1 MDLNCITLGY
11 AETSRLKNGSKINRL
26 TDLNVLDSIASGK
39 PKNELPMTYCYF
51 GVKGTFMQSNV
62 YNIDIDTAE
71 HTDAIFENIDEINLK
86 LDRSIVSLSESYS
99 RKVHLIIHGPLAESE
114 RLYARYA
121 EAVRHY
127 AIKAINETLNIKLE
141 DELNSSNES
150 QPAVDNHN
158 DNWKQGMFWSGRRH
172 IEFDFAQLEIEL
184 KEQKEQETAAHNKP
198 EIKYK
203 DLEQF
208 TGEVEFTN
216 AQKIK
221 VDRNYS
227 VDGYTGNDV
236 RMQYANVL
244 LYYCK
249 GDKDKFYEMRKM
261 LFENWDEVNPVD
273 SKGNNYSVCL
283 RFKKDFD
290 EKFGVI
296 LRSGNQN
303 TYKPT
308 RPSNCIEIK
317 KWFTEHE
324 KTITDLLKRYDRIK
338 IVSPTGTGKTVFINK
353 LAEKNNKTLIV
364 VPYNSQLVNYNG
376 CNVLTP
382 DNKFDYGRSN
392 VGVVDQCV
400 KYIHK
405 LDESWTIIIDETH
418 LVSDDEWRE
427 AYTKFNNKIKDF
439 KGKVIGFTATAGIEN
454 IIVDYE
460 YTQVFYKERKP
471 LYAKWYDV
479 KWPVSQIP
487 KFINKN
493 RTTIV
498 FSDAHNMKLYD
509 NWIAKHGPGSAAL
522 LRSDTQH
529 NKLFKRTI
537 EEQRLVA
544 KTNFST
550 KILYSGNNFNN
561 EEPVT
566 IIIETNPFIDYT
578 YIVQAIGRFRK
589 SEDIEVIIINNVNWR
604 REAERTS
611 QEIIAK
617 QGILGKLAALHAS
630 DDDSYR
636 NEEAMKRNQGYQDT
650 LSKPGTIE
658 KLTQTGYINV
668 IDYGELLEDNPI
680 HEIDDEKR
688 EISNKI
694 VSDIQSN
701 ENFSTEYFES
711 DNHYEKQFKKQL
723 DKLAA
728 KLGKHSIREY
738 VRYRTECSSIQID
751 TIITELQIICSLD
764 ECSKEEREAIR
775 DDWRGFV
782 KKTVDHNSI
791 DPISYRII
799 KHMAKVLSDVLNNME
814 VKMDYDNGE
823 DIGYQDIFDVKA
835 AFQTAI
841 RLSRIDAETR
851 RKTKRAAGSKG
862 GKIGGK
868 IGGKKSSPKKAIII
882 QYLGELDSMDEE
894 LIKNNGIYECES
906 KGQAMCIM
914 KTSSATFSKF
924 IKGEKCKVD
933 KLWRLVSVEG

>member
-1 MDLNCITLGY
+1 MNLNCITLGY
-11 AETSRLKNGSKINRL
+11 AETTRLKNGSKIERL
-26 TDLNVLDSIASGK
+26 TDLNVLDNIASGK
-39 PKNELPMTYCYF
+39 SKTELPLTYCYF
-51 GVKGTFMQSNV
+51 GIKGAFMRSNV
-62 YNIDIDTAE
+62 YNIDIDTAK
-71 HTDAIFENIDEINLK
+71 HTDAIFDNIDEINLK

-99 RKVHLIIHGPLAESE
+99 RKVHLIIHGPMAETE
-114 RLYARYA
+114 RQHGRYA
-121 EAVRHY
+121 EAVRSY
-127 AIKAINETLNIKLE
+127 ATKAINETLNIKLE

-150 QPAVDNHN
+150 QPAVDDHN

-184 KEQKEQETAAHNKP
+184 SEEQEEQKTKASKKAAMTYEN
-198 EIKYK
+198 
-203 DLEQF
+203 LEPF
-208 TGEVEFTN
+208 TGEVEFQN
-216 AQKIK
+216 AHKIK
-221 VDRNYS
+221 VDRNYNAC
-227 VDGYTGNDV
+227 GYTGNDV

-249 GDKDKFYEMRKM
+249 GDRAKFYEMRKM
-261 LFENWDEVNPVD
+261 LFKNWDEVNPVNT
-273 SKGNNYSVCL
+273 SGNNYSVCL
-283 RFKKDFD
+283 RFKKVFD
-290 EKFGVI
+290 EEFGVI
-296 LRSGNQN
+296 LKSGNQK
-303 TYKPT
+303 TCKFVKP
-308 RPSNCIEIK
+308 SGFIEIK
-317 KWFTEHE
+317 RWLTEHE
-324 KTITDLLKRYDRIK
+324 KTITDMLKIYNRIK
-338 IVSPTGTGKTVFINK
+338 VVSPTGTGKTVFINK
-353 LAEKNNKTLIV
+353 LAEKDNKTLIV

-400 KYIHK
+400 KYISK

-427 AYTKFNNKIKDF
+427 AYTRLNYKMKYF
-439 KGKVIGFTATAGIEN
+439 KGKVIGFTATAGIEDS
-454 IIVDYE
+454 ITGFE
-460 YTQVFYKERKP
+460 ETLVFYKERKP

-509 NWIAKHGPGSAAL
+509 NWIAKNGPGSAAL
-522 LRSDTQH
+522 LRSDTQD
-529 NKLFKRTI
+529 KMMFKRTI

-578 YIVQAIGRFRK
+578 YIVQAVGRFRK

-604 REAERTS
+604 RETERTS

-617 QGILGKLAALHAS
+617 QGILGKQEALNAR
-630 DDDSYR
+630 DDDSYVD
-636 NEEAMKRNQGYQDT
+636 EEAMKRNQGYQDT
-650 LSKPGTIE
+650 LSKPGTID

-668 IDYGELLEDNPI
+668 IDYGELLEDNPT
-680 HEIDDEKR
+680 HEIDEVKR

-694 VSDIQSN
+694 VSDIINN
-701 ENFSTEYFES
+701 ENFSTEYFET
-711 DNHYEKQFKKQL
+711 DHKYEKQFKKEL

-728 KLGKHSIREY
+728 KLGKSSIREY
-738 VRYRTECSSIQID
+738 VLYRTYYTVVQID
-751 TIITELQIICSLD
+751 TIIRDLYIIYGLD
-764 ECSKEEREAIR
+764 EYSKEEREAIR

-782 KKTVDHNSI
+782 KKTVDQNI
-791 DPISYRII
+791 DPITLMNI
-799 KHMAKVLSDVLNNME
+799 KHRAKVLSDILNSME
-814 VKMDYDNGE
+814 VNIDYDNGE
-823 DIGYQDIFDVKA
+823 EIGYQDIFDVKA

-841 RLSRIDAETR
+841 NLSRIDAETR
-851 RKTKRAAGSKG
+851 RETRKAASSKG
-862 GKIGGK
+862 GKI
-868 IGGKKSSPKKAIII
+868 SSPKKAVTI

-894 LIKNNGIYECES
+894 LIKKNGIYECKS
-906 KGQAMCIM
+906 KGEARAIIGCNER
-914 KTSSATFSKF
+914 TFLKF
-924 IKGEKCKVD
+924 IKGEKCKID
-933 KLWRLVSVEG
+933 KLWRLVSVE